1 MALTRRDI
9 ARSGLRLLNEVGL
22 NGLTLRLIAGD
33 LGVKAPALYWHVKNK
48 QELLDEMATQMLA
61 DAAAERVPPD
71 GLDEWQR
78 LEHLA
83 RRLRDALLT
92 YRDGAKVFSGTFL
105 TDTSL
110 IGPPPLQERI
120 DAGLDPVRAARAHFA
135 VYSFVIGFTV
145 EEQAVYPVRG
155 RRDERYGPDDAGAAV
170 LGDPEAGFSDG
181 LAIVL
186 AGARQWLDG
195 PSSQVETS
203 ESP

>member
-1 MALTRRDI
+1 MALTKQDI

-61 DAAAERVPPD
+61 DAAAGRVPPA
-71 GLDEWQR
+71 GLDEWQS

-83 RRLRDALLT
+83 RGLRDALLA
-92 YRDGAKVFSGTFL
+92 YRDGAKVFAGTFL
-105 TDTSL
+105 TDTSV
-110 IGPPPLQERI
+110 IGPFPLQVRV

-135 VYSFVIGFTV
+135 VYSFVIGFTI

-155 RRDERYGPDDAGAAV
+155 QRDERYGPDDAGSAV
-170 LGDPEAGFSDG
+170 LADPDAGFSDG

-186 AGARQWLDG
+186 AGARQWVDG
-195 PSSQVETS
+195 PSPQVRAS

>member
-61 DAAAERVPPD
+61 DAAGERVPPD

-78 LEHLA
+78 LEHQARSLHDTLLA
-83 RRLRDALLT
+83 

-105 TDTSL
+105 TDASL
-110 IGPPPLQERI
+110 IGPPPLQERS
-120 DAGLDPVRAARAHFA
+120 DPVRAARAHFA
-135 VYSFVIGFTV
+135 VYSFVIGFTI

-155 RRDERYGPDDAGAAV
+155 QRDERYGPEDAGAAV
-170 LGDPEAGFSDG
+170 LADPEAGFSDG

-195 PSSQVETS
+195 SSSQVEA
-203 ESP
+203 PQRP